1 MLPFFIWNNSRFY
14 SYIIMIR
21 LLPNTNS
28 QTIKFL
34 PRYTTETNSLSLKI
48 TRDGTNKSE
57 TISVDAT
64 KDGNFMSIDA
74 TFSILKDN
82 ATYNIEIKN
91 GSTLWYR
98 DKVYCTDSYEED
110 EDYTITDSIYNQNDS
125 GDSSQQYIFV

>member
-1 MLPFFIWNNSRFY
+1 
-14 SYIIMIR
+14 MIR

-34 PRYTTETNSLSLKI
+34 PRYREATTGLSLKI
-48 TRDGTNKSE
+48 TRDGTTKSE

-64 KDGNFMSIDA
+64 KDGNFMSVAA

-98 DKVYCTDSYEED
+98 DKVYCTDSYD
-110 EDYTITDSIYNQNDS
+110 ADAKYTINDSKYNQNDS
-125 GDSSQQYIFV
+125 GDSNQQYIFV

>member
-1 MLPFFIWNNSRFY
+1 
-14 SYIIMIR
+14 MIR

-98 DKVYCTDSYEED
+98 DKVYCTDYYEED